1 MPPYSDGNL
10 TAWKDRRRIVL
21 SHSTKYG
28 KKSFLGLKKAPQW
41 ISRALLSSLQ
51 LPVGPAVHMLMSQ
64 SLIVSSYFNL
74 LHGVGGEGRRG
85 DDGGGGQIGEVWVR
99 GRDETRGKAMVDRGK
114 EERAEAVD
122 SWGSERR
129 RRKRKTSRGSYVGG
143 GEKAKCLTG
152 TVRRWGD
159 ERGQGDI
166 INMQGGDNM
175 IKRDIGTAGL

>member
-28 KKSFLGLKKAPQW
+28 KKSFLGLKKAPRW
-41 ISRALLSSLQ
+41 ISRALLSSPQ

-85 DDGGGGQIGEVWVR
+85 DDGGGGADRRSVSTRKRWDERESDGGPGKRREGRGCGQLRIREEEEEEKDKQRKLCR
-99 GRDETRGKAMVDRGK
+99 GRRKSRMFDWNSEEMRGW
-114 EERAEAVD
+114 ERAG
-122 SWGSERR
+122 W
-129 RRKRKTSRGSYVGG
+129 YY
-143 GEKAKCLTG
+143 
-152 TVRRWGD
+152 
-159 ERGQGDI
+159 
-166 INMQGGDNM
+166 
-175 IKRDIGTAGL
+175 